1 MATNFNKLLTDRKAQ
16 IQKEEKTPNWI
27 NTKKN
32 TEAWHVYIAE
42 NQKENLKT
50 FS

>member
-1 MATNFNKLLTDRKAQ
+1 MATNFHKIRTDRKAQ
-16 IQKEEKTPNWI
+16 IQKDEKTPNWI
-27 NTKKN
+27 NTKKH
-32 TEAWHVYIAE
+32 TEAWHVYTAE

>member
-1 MATNFNKLLTDRKAQ
+1 MATNFHKLLTDRKSQ
-16 IQKEEKTPNWI
+16 IQKDEKTPNWI
-27 NTKKN
+27 NIKKH
-32 TEAWHVYIAE
+32 TEAWRVYIAE